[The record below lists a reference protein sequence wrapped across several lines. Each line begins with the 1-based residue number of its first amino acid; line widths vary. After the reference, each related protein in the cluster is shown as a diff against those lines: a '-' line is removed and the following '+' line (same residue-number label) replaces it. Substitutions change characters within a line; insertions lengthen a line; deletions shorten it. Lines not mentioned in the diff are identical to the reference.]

1 MVQVLA
7 STAMWNVQT
16 ADPSSELAPYTGER
30 LRMVTAADFSP
41 RPKLLAPLRVQ
52 RVEKA
57 EDGGYNVIATWRAE
71 PHTPS
76 AHSSQCTH
84 THTHTHCPQL
94 PVHTPCTAHH

>member
-57 EDGGYNVIATWRAE
+57 EDGGYNVIATWVDRATH
-71 PHTPS
+71 PQCPQAS
-76 AHSSQCTH
+76 RSVGAQCT
-84 THTHTHCPQL
+84 
-94 PVHTPCTAHH
+94 VRR